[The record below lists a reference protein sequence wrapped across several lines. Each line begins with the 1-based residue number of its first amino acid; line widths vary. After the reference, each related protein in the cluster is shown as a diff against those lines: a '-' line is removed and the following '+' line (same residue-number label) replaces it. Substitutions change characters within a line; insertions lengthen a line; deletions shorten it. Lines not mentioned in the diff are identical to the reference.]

1 MAETKNPSRRQDK
14 TSPTFKVDDRF
25 LYEHLHDTRAEMT
38 WRRELEFRLMQ
49 FMLIFYP
56 ILGTAVVELF
66 KNNSIGKIA
75 FSIVALISI
84 ALIVV
89 ATFIV
94 TERIDHEHETYVDL
108 GRQVQLIWL
117 YFGLF
122 EKGAYLPDQTFL
134 PQKLLD
140 EKHSLGTGPG
150 YKKTKTLIK
159 VTSLTLIVVLV
170 ILVVIKIYT
179 A

>member
-1 MAETKNPSRRQDK
+1 MTETKKPSRRQDQAL
-14 TSPTFKVDDRF
+14 PIFKIDDRF
-25 LYEHLHDTRAEMT
+25 LYEHLRDSRAEMT

-66 KNNSIGKIA
+66 KNKSIGTIA
-75 FSIVALISI
+75 FTIVALISI
-84 ALIVV
+84 ALIVI
-89 ATFIV
+89 ATHIV
-94 TERIDHEHETYVDL
+94 TDRIDHEHETYVDL

-122 EKGAYLPDQTFL
+122 EKGAYLPEKAFL
-134 PQKLLD
+134 PEKLLN
-140 EKHSLGTGPG
+140 EKTSLGTGPG
-150 YKKTKTLIK
+150 YKKTKTLIR
-159 VTSLTLIVVLV
+159 VTSVTLIVVLV
-170 ILVVIKIYT
+170 ILAVIKIYT